1 MMEMRDRRTTPFQHG
16 QASDAREIDGVIEE
30 AKTWLADQQ
39 VSDGHWAFE
48 LEADAT
54 IPAEYIFLNHFLG
67 TIDDEV
73 EQKLAVYLRS
83 VQEKHGGWPLYYD
96 GDFNMSASVKA
107 YYALK
112 LVGDDPDAPHM
123 VRARNAILAAGGAA
137 RANVFTR
144 IALALFEQMPW
155 RAVPVIRVEALL
167 LPKWA
172 MFHIDKVSY
181 WSRTVMIPL
190 FILAALK
197 PKAANPRR
205 VNIRELF
212 VTLPHEEKDYMV
224 NPTGHWLGE
233 FFLWIDRVL
242 RQFERLI
249 PVAVTGR
256 AIGKALAFMK
266 ERLNGEDG
274 LGAIFPAMANTVMA
288 YHALGYPQTHPDY
301 VTAREAM
308 DKLLVF
314 DGERGYCQ
322 PCLSPVWDTGLAA
335 HAMLE
340 AGFKAGDPVLDKA
353 SKWLVGRQILDVA
366 GDWAEKAPG
375 VRPGGWAFQYWND
388 HYPDVDDTAVVVM
401 ALHRTDAEKYKIAID
416 RGIEWVIGM
425 QSRNGGWGA
434 FDVDNDHDVL
444 QHIPFADHGALL
456 DPPTADVSARCLGM
470 LAQVGYTTAEPAV
483 ARAIEYLRRE
493 QEKDGSWFG
502 RWGNNY
508 VYGTWSVLCAL
519 NAIGEDMQAP
529 YIRRAVDW
537 LKARQQADGGWGED
551 CASYWQHRRDEVKT
565 STPSQTSW
573 AVLAL
578 MAAGDIDSVAVKGG
592 VEFLLKAP
600 RSQGKWHEEYFNA
613 VGFPRIFYL
622 RYHGYSAFFPLW
634 TLARYRD
641 LQKRNAKFPTHG
653 I

>member
-1 MMEMRDRRTTPFQHG
+1 MEMRDRRATPFEEA
-16 QASDAREIDGVIEE
+16 QASDDREIDGVIEE
-30 AKTWLADQQ
+30 ARTWLADAQ
-39 VSDGHWAFE
+39 SADGHWAFE

-67 TIDDEV
+67 HVDDET
-73 EQKLAVYLRS
+73 EAKLANYLRG
-83 VQEKHGGWPLYYD
+83 VQEAHGGWPLYHD

-112 LVGDDPDAPHM
+112 MAGDDPDEPHM
-123 VRARNAILAAGGAA
+123 VRARKAILAEGGAA
-137 RANVFTR
+137 KANVFTR
-144 IALALFEQMPW
+144 MALALFGQLPW

-172 MFHIDKVSY
+172 LFHIDKVSY
-181 WSRTVMIPL
+181 WSRTVMVPL

-197 PKAANPRR
+197 PTAVNPRGAH
-205 VNIRELF
+205 IRELF
-212 VTLPHEEKDYMV
+212 LTPADQETAYMV
-224 NPTGHWLGE
+224 NPTGHWLGKV
-233 FFLWIDRVL
+233 FMGIDQLL
-242 RQFERLI
+242 RPFERFI
-249 PVAVTGR
+249 PTALTKL
-256 AIGKALAFMK
+256 AIQKALKFMK

-288 YHALGYPQTHPDY
+288 YHALGYSHDHEDY
-301 VTAREAM
+301 VTARQSIE
-308 DKLLVF
+308 KLLVLR
-314 DGERGYCQ
+314 DDWGYCQ

-335 HAMLE
+335 HAMME
-340 AGFKAGDPVLDKA
+340 AGLKTGDTCLDTA
-353 SKWLVGRQILDVA
+353 SEWLVDRQILDVD
-366 GDWAEKAPG
+366 GDWIEKAPN

-388 HYPDVDDTAVVVM
+388 YYPDVDDTALVVM
-401 ALHRTDAEKYKIAID
+401 ALHRADPQKYREAID

-425 QSRNGGWGA
+425 QSSNGGWGA
-434 FDVDNDHDVL
+434 FDVDNDHDAL

-470 LAQVGYTTAEPAV
+470 LAQAGYGREYPV
-483 ARAIEYLRRE
+483 VQRAIDYLRRE
-493 QEKDGSWFG
+493 QEEDGSWFG

-519 NAIGEDMQAP
+519 NATGEDMRAP
-529 YIRRAVDW
+529 YILKAVDW
-537 LKARQQADGGWGED
+537 LKGRQQADGGWGED

-578 MAAGDIDSVAVKGG
+578 MAAGEINSVAVKGG
-592 VEFLLKAP
+592 IEFLLKAP
-600 RSQGKWHEEYFNA
+600 REGGKWEEEYFNA
-613 VGFPRIFYL
+613 VGFPRVFYL

-634 TLARYRD
+634 TLARYRG
-641 LQKRNAKFPTHG
+641 LQKRNTKYPIFG

>member
-1 MMEMRDRRTTPFQHG
+1 MEMLNGKFRPSEQSQT
-16 QASDAREIDGVIEE
+16 SDAREIDGVIEE
-30 AKTWLADQQ
+30 ANKWLSNQQ
-39 VSDGHWAFE
+39 AEDGHWAFE

-73 EQKLAVYLRS
+73 ELKLANYLRS
-83 VQEKHGGWPLYYD
+83 IQEKHGGWPLYHD

-107 YYALK
+107 YFALK
-112 LVGDDPDAPHM
+112 MVGDDPDALHM
-123 VRARNAILAAGGAA
+123 ARARKAILAEGGAA
-137 RANVFTR
+137 KANVFTR
-144 IALALFEQMPW
+144 ISLALFEQIPW
-155 RAVPVIRVEALL
+155 RAVPVIRIEALF

-172 MFHIDKVSY
+172 LFHMDKVSY

-197 PKAANPRR
+197 PVGVNPRR
-205 VNIRELF
+205 VNIDELF
-212 VTLPHEEKDYMV
+212 VTPAEQNTDYMV
-224 NPTGHWLGE
+224 NPTGHWLGDA
-233 FFLWIDRVL
+233 FLAVD
-242 RQFERLI
+242 RLI
-249 PVAVTGR
+249 RPFESLIPTWLTKR
-256 AIGKALAFMK
+256 AIEKALVFMK

-288 YHALGYPQTHPDY
+288 YHALGYGKDHPDFQI
-301 VTAREAM
+301 ARKSI

-314 DGERGYCQ
+314 HDDWGYCQ

-335 HAMLE
+335 HAVLE
-340 AGFKAGDPVLDKA
+340 AGVEEGDPTLENAAD
-353 SKWLVGRQILDVA
+353 WLVDRQILDVR
-366 GDWAEKAPG
+366 GDWVENAPNL
-375 VRPGGWAFQYWND
+375 RPGGWAFQYWND
-388 HYPDVDDTAVVVM
+388 HYPDVDDTAVVIM
-401 ALHRTDAEKYKIAID
+401 ALHRTDPQKYRRAIE
-416 RGIEWVIGM
+416 RGVEWIIGM
-425 QSRNGGWGA
+425 QSANGGWGA
-434 FDVDNDHDVL
+434 FDVDNDHDIL

-470 LAQVGYTTAEPAV
+470 LAQCGYGREYSV
-483 ARAIEYLRRE
+483 VRRAIDYLKRE
-493 QEKDGSWFG
+493 QEEDGSWFG

-508 VYGTWSVLCAL
+508 VYGTWSVLCAF
-519 NAIGEDMQAP
+519 NAVGEDMQAP

-537 LKARQQADGGWGED
+537 LKSLQQPDGGWGED

-578 MAAGDIDSVAVKGG
+578 MAAGEIDSVAVKSGI
-592 VEFLLKAP
+592 EFLLKAP
-600 RSQGKWHEEYFNA
+600 REAGKWQEKYFNA

-634 TLARYRD
+634 TLARYRN
-641 LQKRNAKFPTHG
+641 LQKSNSKYPAHG